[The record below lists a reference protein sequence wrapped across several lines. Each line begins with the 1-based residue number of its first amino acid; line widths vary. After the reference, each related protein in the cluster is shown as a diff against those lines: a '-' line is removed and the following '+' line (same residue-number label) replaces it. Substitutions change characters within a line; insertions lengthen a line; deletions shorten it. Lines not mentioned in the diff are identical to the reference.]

1 MSKSQRDKGH
11 NFERWC
17 AQQLRR
23 VFPDAKRN
31 VTETQ
36 TGGQGV
42 DIINTGAFAVQ
53 CKRYKNYAPISKIEE
68 VNAPSYWPMLIT
80 KGDRNRTMVVL
91 PLDALIEILAD
102 VGVAYETP
110 EQLPF

>member
-17 AQQLRR
+17 AIQLQR
-23 VFPDAKRN
+23 VFPDARRN

-42 DIINTGAFAVQ
+42 DLVNTGAFAVQ
-53 CKRYKNYAPISKIEE
+53 CKRYAKYAPISKIEE
-68 VNAPSYWPMLIT
+68 VNAPGYWPLLIT
-80 KGDRNRTMVVL
+80 KGDRNRTMAVL
-91 PLDALIEILAD
+91 PLDALIAILED
-102 VGVAYETP
+102 VGIAYETP